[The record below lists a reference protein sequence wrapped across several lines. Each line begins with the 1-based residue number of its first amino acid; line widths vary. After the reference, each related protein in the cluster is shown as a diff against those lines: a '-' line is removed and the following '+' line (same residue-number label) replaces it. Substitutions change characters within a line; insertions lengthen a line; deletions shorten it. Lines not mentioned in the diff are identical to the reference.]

1 MAVLER
7 FPLPFKEDTIMPK
20 GSTYNT
26 HPRFMKAIVAVDN
39 NWGIGY
45 KGDLLAKVP
54 EDMKHFKEHTKN
66 SVIIMGR
73 RTLESFPNKQPLPNR
88 TNIILTRD
96 PNYKVN
102 GNNAIVVNSLDSAY
116 SEAYR
121 FANHGKR
128 IYVIGGGEIYRH
140 FLQSCDIVYV
150 TRFYKDFAEV
160 DTHFPNLENEGFY
173 PVVESTIREHN
184 GLNYKFI
191 TYKYHE

>member
-1 MAVLER
+1 MS
-7 FPLPFKEDTIMPK
+7 K
-20 GSTYNT
+20 GSTYIT
-26 HPRFMKAIVAVDN
+26 QPRFMKAIVAVDD

-54 EDMKHFKEHTKN
+54 EDMKHFKNQTSN

-102 GNNAIVVNSLDSAY
+102 GDNAIVVNSLDSAY

-128 IYVIGGGEIYRH
+128 IYVIGGGEIYRY
-140 FLQSCDIVYV
+140 FLQNCDVVYV
-150 TRFYKDFAEV
+150 TKFYKSFPNV
-160 DTHFPNLENEGFY
+160 DTYFPNLENEGFF
-173 PVVESTIREHN
+173 PVVMSDIREHD
-184 GLNYKFI
+184 GLKYKFI
-191 TYKYHE
+191 TYKYNK